1 MTSSLLAAAV
11 ALTSGLPIF
20 ALGEYLRERRERPL
34 SNQHTPPPERT
45 PHERI

>member
-20 ALGEYLRERRERPL
+20 ALGEYLRERRERPP
-34 SNQHTPPPERT
+34 QQPAHPATRKDTP
-45 PHERI
+45 